1 MIFQSKKDVW
11 IGVIIWASIFL
22 FVWMLYDG
30 WSDRNIIIILLAV
43 GLILFI
49 GSIWF
54 RTRYIIQGE
63 KLIVQSGLIKQ
74 SIEIQK
80 ITSIRE
86 TKSILSAPALSIERL
101 EINYH
106 PYETGQIS
114 PRERDLFLEKIREI
128 NPDIQL
134 EK

>member
-22 FVWMLYDG
+22 FVRMLYDG

-54 RTRYIIQGE
+54 RTRYIIQGK